1 LERYFAAHGNL
12 RRWTHQ
18 LQPLVESYN
27 NTVHSSTNMK
37 PVDVTNENSRQL
49 YIKLQTNLIKKRR
62 SRIIKPKYKV
72 GDLVRIPID
81 PLPKFTKGARAK
93 WTKELYKIIKIDLGR
108 RVPMYYVAGPEGAV
122 YPRRLYEKQINKVS
136 SVFD

>member
-1 LERYFAAHGNL
+1 
-12 RRWTHQ
+12 
-18 LQPLVESYN
+18 
-27 NTVHSSTNMK
+27 MK